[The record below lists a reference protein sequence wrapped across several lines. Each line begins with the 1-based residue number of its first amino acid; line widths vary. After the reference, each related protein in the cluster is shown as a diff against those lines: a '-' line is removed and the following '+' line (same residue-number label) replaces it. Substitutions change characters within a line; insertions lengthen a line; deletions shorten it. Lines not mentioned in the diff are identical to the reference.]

1 MRSIPVSA
9 QLSVLA
15 AAVLLS
21 PALAF
26 LMVFAVEI
34 VIGLLV
40 DAGAPRSSPWP
51 LVPSA
56 GCCFASCG
64 AAKVVT
70 QSRREPAR

>member
-40 DAGAPRSSPWP
+40 DDGAPAFLALAQAAAPPRS
-51 LVPSA
+51 
-56 GCCFASCG
+56 
-64 AAKVVT
+64 
-70 QSRREPAR
+70 

>member
-15 AAVLLS
+15 AAGLLS

-40 DAGAPRSSPWP
+40 DAGAPAF
-51 LVPSA
+51 LALAA
-56 GCCFASCG
+56 GAVG
-64 AAKVVT
+64 WLLLRKL
-70 QSRREPAR
+70 RRRQGGDPIET